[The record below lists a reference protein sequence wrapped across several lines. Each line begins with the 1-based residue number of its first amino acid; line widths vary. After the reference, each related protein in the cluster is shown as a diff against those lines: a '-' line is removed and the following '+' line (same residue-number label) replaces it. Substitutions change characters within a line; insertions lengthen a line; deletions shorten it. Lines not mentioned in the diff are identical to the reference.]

1 MLLFEENP
9 CLGGERGLGSAG
21 GQVVRRGPDTAGGP
35 PVDVSL
41 SPALSVARLTFG
53 GYDKAKRPCPEPT
66 SGGVPKK
73 MTSDVPAW
81 ENSPFLK
88 AARREPVQRLPI
100 WLMRQAGRYLPEYRA
115 LRQKV
120 SFLELCRSPEL
131 AAEVTVNTVAR
142 LGVDAA
148 ILFADLL
155 PILEPMGFELRFGPD
170 EGPVIRNPIR
180 QAADLARVREIE
192 DDDLQALDFVFQTIR
207 LARAGLPAH
216 IPLIGFAGAPFTLA
230 AYAIEGRTTRSF
242 ERTRSF
248 LFGERGAWEELL
260 ERFTRSIARY
270 LNAQIRAGVQA
281 VQVFDS
287 WAGCLG
293 PEHYRQYVLPFTRRL
308 FQQLPRNVPAIHFL
322 TGNPALIPLQAEA
335 GGDVI
340 AIDWRVDIGEAWAAI
355 GEERAIQGNLDP
367 AVLCGPKEV
376 IGQEVYRILER
387 TRGRAGHIFNLG
399 HGVLPVTPVENVR
412 FLIDLV
418 HNWDPQQIP

>member
-1 MLLFEENP
+1 M
-9 CLGGERGLGSAG
+9 A
-21 GQVVRRGPDTAGGP
+21 
-35 PVDVSL
+35 
-41 SPALSVARLTFG
+41 
-53 GYDKAKRPCPEPT
+53 
-66 SGGVPKK
+66 
-73 MTSDVPAW
+73 SDVPAW

-308 FQQLPRNVPAIHFL
+308 FQQLPRNVPSIHFL